1 LGDWTVIREILQLFA
16 RAGFPC
22 SPTLARPYSRTEHS
36 MDLSPEAIRGIFIRV
51 FVLVVSVCFHEFGH
65 AWMANKLGDDTPR
78 RQGRLTLNPLAHADP
93 IGTLLLPT
101 VGAVYA
107 AMGHSVGGFGWGRP
121 VQWQPSRVNRKWK
134 MSTAKILVAF
144 AGPSMNVM
152 LAVLLAGIQTILIHQ
167 GVIVWGGAASEIMVY
182 AVATNF
188 LLFFFNLVPAPPL
201 DGGHIAEGFM
211 PYKHRSAFEQFAKYG
226 PFIVLAIAMI
236 SPLAKIFI
244 IPASFCTDK
253 LYVLMGLM

>member
-1 LGDWTVIREILQLFA
+1 
-16 RAGFPC
+16 
-22 SPTLARPYSRTEHS
+22 
-36 MDLSPEAIRGIFIRV
+36 MNLSPEDIRQIFIRV

-65 AWMANKLGDDTPR
+65 AFMADRLGDDTPR

-101 VGAVYA
+101 VGAIYA
-107 AMGHSVGGFGWGRP
+107 ATGRSVGGFGWGKP
-121 VQWQPSRVNRKWK
+121 VQWQPSRVNRKWS

-144 AGPSMNVM
+144 AGPSMNVV
-152 LAVLLAGIQTILIHQ
+152 LAVLLAGIHTILIKT
-167 GVIVWGGAASEIMVY
+167 GTLSLGGEVSRILFY
-182 AVATNF
+182 ATGTNF

-236 SPLAKIFI
+236 SPLAKIFT
-244 IPASFCTDK
+244 IPAGFCTEK
-253 LYVLMGLM
+253 LYVLMGLI

>member
-1 LGDWTVIREILQLFA
+1 
-16 RAGFPC
+16 
-22 SPTLARPYSRTEHS
+22 
-36 MDLSPEAIRGIFIRV
+36 MDLSAEDIRTIFIRV

-65 AWMANKLGDDTPR
+65 AFMADRLGDDTPR

-101 VGAVYA
+101 VGAIYA
-107 AMGHSVGGFGWGRP
+107 ATGRSVGGFGWGKP
-121 VQWQPSRVNRKWK
+121 VQWQPSRVNRKWS

-152 LAVLLAGIQTILIHQ
+152 LAVLIAGIQTILIMQ
-167 GVIVWGGAASEIMVY
+167 GVMVWGGQASNIMTY

-211 PYKHRSAFEQFAKYG
+211 PYKHRGAFEQFAKYG

-236 SPLAKIFI
+236 SPLAKIFTV
-244 IPASFCTDK
+244 PANFCTEK
-253 LYVLMGLM
+253 LYLLMGLL